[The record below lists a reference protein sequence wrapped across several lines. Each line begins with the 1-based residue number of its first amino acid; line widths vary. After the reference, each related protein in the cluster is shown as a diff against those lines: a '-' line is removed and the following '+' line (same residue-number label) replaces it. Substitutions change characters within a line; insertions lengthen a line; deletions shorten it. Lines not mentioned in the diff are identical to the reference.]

1 MKKITL
7 PLFTL
12 LSISSIVSA
21 QSIDDGRKLLN
32 YEKLTSARQAFQK
45 ITASDPKNAQA
56 IYWLGQV
63 YITQDKL
70 DSAKLLYQNALNG
83 GLNVGCAAA
92 KTAAHTTSSSLSPA
106 LPIRSPSNWN

>member
-1 MKKITL
+1 MKKIIL
-7 PLFTL
+7 PLFAL
-12 LSISSIVSA
+12 LSISSIISA

-83 GLNVGCAAA
+83 GLNDPWIWIGTGQVEHELRLVAAEDFLDMA
-92 KTAAHTTSSSLSPA
+92 
-106 LPIRSPSNWN
+106 RQ